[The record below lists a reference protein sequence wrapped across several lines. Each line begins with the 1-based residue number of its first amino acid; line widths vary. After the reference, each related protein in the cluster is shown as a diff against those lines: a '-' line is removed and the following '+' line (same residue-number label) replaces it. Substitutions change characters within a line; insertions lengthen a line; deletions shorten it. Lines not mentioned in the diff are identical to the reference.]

1 MIMKKLALLMLIV
14 TTSVT
19 LNAAPQQTPESFD
32 ASMELFSEALAS
44 ENMQL
49 AEQFFADSTA
59 YERDD
64 GRIVHVPRE
73 LVISALEAD
82 LGESMTAQKF
92 LLVLTKGF
100 EARGAQDAQF
110 FVNAHAG
117 LHQPELISITT
128 SAVNFRKLPST
139 ESPVICL
146 LEEGV
151 YSGNRDLTRPV
162 FKDEDT
168 GIEWTP
174 LRVFH
179 PSIGSVKGYVASSLV
194 TIQNKHVPREMK
206 VEFIDGKWTIVSLT
220 LPTNAMCAM

>member
-1 MIMKKLALLMLIV
+1 MKKLAFLLLIV
-14 TTSVT
+14 TTSVA
-19 LNAAPQQTPESFD
+19 LNASPQQTPESFD
-32 ASMELFSEALAS
+32 ASMELFSDALAS
-44 ENMQL
+44 GNLGL
-49 AEQFFADSTA
+49 AEQFFADSMA

-73 LVISALEAD
+73 LVFSDLEAD
-82 LGESMTAQKF
+82 LGESMSAQKF
-92 LLVLTKGF
+92 LLVMTKGF
-100 EARGAQDAQF
+100 EAHGDLASPF
-110 FVNAHAG
+110 FVNTHSG
-117 LHQPELISITT
+117 LHQPELISIKAG
-128 SAVNFRKLPST
+128 AVNFRKLPST

-146 LEEGV
+146 LEKGV
-151 YSGNRDLTRPV
+151 YSGNRDLTRPL
-162 FKDEDT
+162 FTDAET